1 MKRCWKRVAVMLVL
15 CAVPLMGCEPFAV
28 RVQLAGFGAGETDG
42 LWLWKK
48 SGGSFVRQC
57 RIDISTPYFSG
68 GREVVSYVQSC
79 LDGRPQSVPWVANV
93 KRLPSIPTTVRL
105 EIVYQRSGPTAEH
118 RASAFNAA
126 GESPLSKST
135 LML

>member
-1 MKRCWKRVAVMLVL
+1 MTRWWKRVAVTLAL
-15 CAVPLMGCEPFAV
+15 CAVPLMACKPFSV
-28 RVQLAGFGAGETDG
+28 HVQLAGFGAGATDG

-48 SGGSFVRQC
+48 SGESFVRQC
-57 RIDISTPYFSG
+57 RIDISDPYFSG
-68 GREVVSYVQSC
+68 GREVVSYLQSC
-79 LDGRPQSVPWVANV
+79 VDGRTQSIPWIANV
-93 KRLPSIPTTVRL
+93 ERLPSIPTTVRL
-105 EIVYQRSGPTAEH
+105 EIVYQRAGATAKH

>member
-1 MKRCWKRVAVMLVL
+1 MRRWWKRMVVL
-15 CAVPLMGCEPFAV
+15 LALFSVPLMGCEPFSV
-28 RVQLAGFGAGETDG
+28 RVQLAGFGNGSTDG
-42 LWLWKK
+42 LWLWKQ
-48 SGGSFVRQC
+48 SGESFVRQC
-57 RIDISTPYFSG
+57 RIDISDPFFSG

-79 LDGRPQSVPWVANV
+79 ADGRATGLPWIANV
-93 KRLPSIPTTVRL
+93 ERLPSVPTTVRL
-105 EIVYQRSGPTAEH
+105 EFVYQRSGAPAKH